1 MGWLRRVSAVVRL
14 VAMVGVLCFFIV
26 GMAFYNYLNVKRF
39 DSELQVTYG
48 NYLLPVHWLNDA
60 RAHAQAIRSD
70 IYALMLTEDES
81 HNRKL
86 MENISTRRDLMNEDL
101 KKYGELSLS
110 PSDRKLLN
118 EVLGDMAKARTALQ
132 TVTDLALKND
142 NARAYD
148 VFNSDALPHLD
159 EYNDHLVDLAESIL
173 RGSKA
178 DNEYNKELVA
188 DIRFNLLLVSVFSL
202 LLSLV
207 MAFFIARSI
216 AIPLRDLE
224 DQVDAFSKGDLSVAF
239 STTGRDEVARIG
251 RGLVRMADRMRDVIG
266 GVIKASLDLKE
277 SAQSFSS
284 LTEEAS
290 ASLEETRSGA
300 EQVSQAAESL
310 SAAGEEI
317 NASVQEVASGAATAA
332 SRSGEVAEQVESAK
346 VAAESGISA
355 VASTVKDMAS
365 VSKEIDGSAKAVE
378 DLASKAERIQSI
390 VGEISNIADQTNLLA
405 LNAAIEA
412 ARAGEHGR
420 GFAVVAEEVR
430 KLAEESNESSKNIA
444 DLARSIGEDLE
455 SVKRGARSNQA
466 GASRVDTQIK
476 DVEDRIKAVLTA
488 LESIAGAT
496 QDVAAVSQEQAASSE
511 EIAGTVQDMA
521 EKIQGVNE
529 VSLNVRD
536 QIVEITQASER
547 LSMGAASLAELAD
560 DLNSKVS
567 FFRLGEKGGLKP
579 LS

>member
-1 MGWLRRVSAVVRL
+1 MGWLRKASVVARL
-14 VAMVGVLCFFIV
+14 VAMVGVLCAFIV

-39 DSELQVTYG
+39 DFELQVIYG
-48 NYLLPVHWLNDA
+48 HYLLPVQWLNDA
-60 RAHAQAIRSD
+60 RAHAQAIRSNV
-70 IYALMLTEDES
+70 YALMLTDKDSES
-81 HNRKL
+81 RAL
-86 MENISTRRDLMNEDL
+86 MEDISNRRNLMNENL

-110 PSDRKLLN
+110 PSSVKLLD
-118 EVLGDMAKARTALQ
+118 EVLGDMAKARSALQ
-132 TVTDLALKND
+132 KVTDLALKNE
-142 NARAYD
+142 NQRAYD
-148 VFNSDALPHLD
+148 TFRSDALPPLD
-159 EYNDHLVDLAESIL
+159 EYNDHMVELADYIL
-173 RGSKA
+173 KGARE
-178 DNEYNKELVA
+178 DNEYNKNLVA
-188 DIRFNLLLVSVFSL
+188 RIRLNLLLVSVFSL
-202 LLSLV
+202 FLSIA
-207 MAFFIARSI
+207 MAFYIARSI
-216 AIPLRDLE
+216 AVPLREME

-239 STTGRDEVARIG
+239 SSQGGDEVAKIG
-251 RGLVRMADRMRDVIG
+251 RRLGRMAEKMREVIG
-266 GVIKASLDLKE
+266 GVIDASHDLKE
-277 SAQSFSS
+277 SSQAFSG
-284 LTEEAS
+284 LTEEAN
-290 ASLEETRSGA
+290 ASLEETRSGT
-300 EQVSQAAESL
+300 EQVSRSAESL

-365 VSKEIDGSAKAVE
+365 VSKEIDGSAKAVD

-390 VGEISNIADQTNLLA
+390 VGEISSIADQTNLLA

-444 DLARSIGEDLE
+444 ELARSIGEDLE
-455 SVKRGARSNQA
+455 SVKKGARSNQA
-466 GASRVDTQIK
+466 GASRVDVQIR
-476 DVEDRIKAVLTA
+476 DVEERIKAILDA

-511 EIAGTVQDMA
+511 EIAETVQDMA

-529 VSLNVRD
+529 ISLNVRD
-536 QIVEITQASER
+536 QVVEITQASER
-547 LSMGAASLAELAD
+547 LSLGAVSLAELAD

-579 LS
+579 L